1 MANQPLEV
9 HIKKGVDTAESTST
23 PTTQETIPKR
33 KDEASV
39 TRRAS
44 QSHLIGVA
52 RDAINLGINK
62 TGDLTGNYSFA
73 NKINNLVSI
82 GTSITTLV
90 VAGPVVGGIV
100 IGGQALI
107 SGATAGIDNY
117 VAIRAIDFN
126 NARLGRI
133 SSKGSG
139 R

>member
-9 HIKKGVDTAESTST
+9 HIKKGVDTAETTAT
-23 PTTQETIPKR
+23 PTAQETTPKR
-33 KDEASV
+33 KNEASKTKRV
-39 TRRAS
+39 S

-52 RDAINLGINK
+52 RDAINLGISK

-73 NKINNLVSI
+73 NKINNLVSL
-82 GTSITTLV
+82 GTAFGTLA

-117 VAIRAIDFN
+117 VTIRAINFN
-126 NARLGRI
+126 NERLGRI
-133 SSKGSG
+133 SKGGS
-139 R
+139 